1 MPDRSLQG
9 TQPSCGLR
17 AGLQTGPGWGG
28 LGASDSR
35 PLLLVFQVAKRE
47 EKLAAPRRSPGGGTI
62 TYRPCV
68 YVIRSPVF
76 FILLI

>member
-35 PLLLVFQVAKRE
+35 PLLLVFHLLTLAIARVLGSKR
-47 EKLAAPRRSPGGGTI
+47 PRKRSYQAGERLTLGPK
-62 TYRPCV
+62 P
-68 YVIRSPVF
+68 
-76 FILLI
+76 

>member
-35 PLLLVFQVAKRE
+35 PPLLVFHIAMFFFNGPKTYENTQFFWHEPIVLRTIIGVA
-47 EKLAAPRRSPGGGTI
+47 
-62 TYRPCV
+62 
-68 YVIRSPVF
+68 
-76 FILLI
+76 